1 MPYRLLAVPIR
12 ELAGR
17 SRSCKP
23 AVVGWLSSAVAP
35 AQCGPG
41 ESPMFGMKRREFI
54 TLLGGAAAAW
64 PLTARAQQPAERM
77 RRIGVLMSIENDPD
91 GKVQLSG
98 FMQGLAEIGWTD
110 GRNLRMETRWGGG
123 DVNRI
128 QTFAKELV
136 ALQPDVILAHGTPAT
151 AALQRETRTIPIVF
165 VTVTDPVGDGF
176 VAGLPHPG
184 GNISGFLTS
193 ESAITAKMFEL
204 LTEIAPGL
212 KRVAMLFNPDTAP
225 GGGTYYFRD
234 FEAAARSSKVE
245 PIAARARSDPEIELV
260 VTSLGGEPGGGLIVM
275 PDYFMFIHSRPI
287 ILLAARNNVPTI
299 YPWRSTVVGDS
310 GLLSYGPDL
319 RDIVRRGAVYVDR
332 ILRGEKPADLP
343 VQVPVKFEMAVNART
358 AKALRLT
365 VPPSI
370 LVRADEVIE

>member
-1 MPYRLLAVPIR
+1 
-12 ELAGR
+12 
-17 SRSCKP
+17 
-23 AVVGWLSSAVAP
+23 
-35 AQCGPG
+35 
-41 ESPMFGMKRREFI
+41 MKRREFI
-54 TLLGGAAAAW
+54 TLIGGAAAW
-64 PLTARAQQPAERM
+64 PLAARAQQSAERM
-77 RRIGVLMSIENDPD
+77 RRIGVLMSVENDAD
-91 GKVQLSG
+91 GKAQLSG
-98 FMQGLAEIGWTD
+98 FIQGLAEIGWTD
-110 GRNLRMETRWGGG
+110 GRNLRMDIRWGGG

-128 QTFAKELV
+128 RTFAKELV

-184 GNISGFLTS
+184 GNITGFLTS

-245 PIAARARSDPEIELV
+245 SIAARARSDAEIEAV

-299 YPWRSTVVGDS
+299 YPWRFTVVRDS

-358 AKALRLT
+358 AKALGLT
-365 VPPSI
+365 IPPSI